1 MFLFVEG
8 RVLEHLYSLW
18 RKESELVD
26 GSDEAEQGSHLLRG
40 AARRHV
46 RHLDHVGA
54 GRHCGSVLWRTSTE
68 RHLIR
73 PIARFSLDFSSVKAC
88 CLTLMALVLRREA
101 RAHQNMAAH
110 GADFKI
116 KARHGREDSL
126 QNTSPY
132 TPVDVF
138 QKRAVSN

>member
-1 MFLFVEG
+1 MFLFFEG

-40 AARRHV
+40 AARRNV
-46 RHLDHVGA
+46 RHLDHIGA

-68 RHLIR
+68 RHLNPTDR
-73 PIARFSLDFSSVKAC
+73 SVFSRFLLREGLLSHAV
-88 CLTLMALVLRREA
+88 MALVLREA
-101 RAHQNMAAH
+101 RAYKNMAAH

-116 KARHGREDSL
+116 KAQHERDARQSDRF
-126 QNTSPY
+126 QNKSHY
-132 TPVDVF
+132 TLVDVF
-138 QKRAVSN
+138 